1 MSEGGS
7 YCLATLCLGP
17 SAPGVPDCRVCDAG
31 TASRVSLITPACAS
45 HQPQTLPPSLWLCC
59 DMASLALLPSF
70 PSRIFLSCAPGSPSV
85 FRAKRQGRRETEE
98 SPSPGHTG
106 HGVGG
111 GGGRSLENGE
121 LLAQGTRTVA
131 RSPSSPRP
139 EVSPP
144 AGPGRGQPRGKRG
157 RREGAAGEV
166 TTRPHP
172 TPAPLGPAL
181 TRK

>member
-111 GGGRSLENGE
+111 GGAVWKTGSCWRREPGRWRGLRPR
-121 LLAQGTRTVA
+121 QGLKFPHLPV
-131 RSPSSPRP
+131 PG
-139 EVSPP
+139 EVSPGGN
-144 AGPGRGQPRGKRG
+144 ADGGKEQRG
-157 RREGAAGEV
+157 R
-166 TTRPHP
+166 
-172 TPAPLGPAL
+172 
-181 TRK
+181 